1 MINVTE
7 TAIPGVLIIEPKAFG
22 DARGY
27 FMESFN
33 AREFAQKTGL
43 EVTFVQDGRRLRR
56 ASWWA
61 W

>member
-1 MINVTE
+1 MINVVE
-7 TAIPGVLIIEPKAFG
+7 TDIPGVLIIESKAFG

-33 AREFAQKTGL
+33 AREFAQKTGCGACISN
-43 EVTFVQDGRRLRR
+43 GRLMRR